1 MLKLML
7 YLLEA
12 FNSLLCSLTASG
24 YLYLQVPIAAHICGV
39 GGKMSDTSKISN
51 SNTDSDSKLRL
62 LNITLMKFSCKQFCS
77 NYQAMKILIHS
88 KNSLF

>member
-1 MLKLML
+1 
-7 YLLEA
+7 
-12 FNSLLCSLTASG
+12 
-24 YLYLQVPIAAHICGV
+24 
-39 GGKMSDTSKISN
+39 MSDTSKISN